1 MDTRQAFMR
10 GLAAESRGAKQKVF
24 DWDAAA
30 RYIVEHGITEA
41 YAGLSLDLGYT
52 GGKILENGKPVPQ
65 KDTITYLASNWAT
78 PVLYGF
84 TEDGLEL
91 PFWKYEE
98 DTPGWDSDTYWP
110 ESALAI
116 LRGGK

>member
-1 MDTRQAFMR
+1 MDTMSAFMR
-10 GLAAESRGAKQKVF
+10 GKVASQNNAKHKVF

-65 KDTITYLASNWAT
+65 NTYLASNWAT